1 MGDVTD
7 EQHMVVL
14 APASYWQR
22 RAEDGMDAIERAN
35 GGVPPERFI
44 DADAIDHAAFAQ
56 VVEALVALEPLTGA
70 KVGQDLLDAAGLR
83 PVDEVLGSD

>member
-1 MGDVTD
+1 MD

-14 APASYWQR
+14 TPASYWQR
-22 RAEDGMDAIERAN
+22 RAEEGLDAIERGN
-35 GGVPPERFI
+35 GGVVPARFI
-44 DADAIDHAAFAQ
+44 DANTIDHAAFAQ

-70 KVGQDLLDAAGLR
+70 KVGQDLIDAAGLR